1 MSAIAT
7 KLASRMG
14 RIVAQM
20 ISTRQAEARLWD
32 NHVSCNSG
40 EVPSKSFKVTEAADV
55 VAGLVVDGLFVDGL
69 FVVWGMLWGESISC
83 REYCLQT

>member
-1 MSAIAT
+1 MIAIAI

-40 EVPSKSFKVTEAADV
+40 EVPSNSFGVSEAVDV
-55 VAGLVVDGLFVDGL
+55 VDGLVVDGLLVDGL
-69 FVVWGMLWGESISC
+69 LVVWGMLWGERISC
-83 REYCLQT
+83 REYCRQT